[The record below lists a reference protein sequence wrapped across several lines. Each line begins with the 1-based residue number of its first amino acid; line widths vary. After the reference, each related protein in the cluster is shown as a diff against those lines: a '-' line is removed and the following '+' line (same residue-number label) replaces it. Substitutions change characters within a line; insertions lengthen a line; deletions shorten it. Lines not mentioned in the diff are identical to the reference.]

1 MGHTFVN
8 HLYHIVFSTKD
19 RIGLLEDRNR
29 EEAHRYICGVAKS
42 QNGMIL
48 EINSVSDH
56 IHLLTNIKPA
66 ISVSEF
72 VSKIKANSSR
82 WLKERFDLP
91 YGFRW
96 QNGYSSFTVSQSAAD
111 SVRQYIQNQQEHH
124 KVVSFADELKAFLE
138 RHGIEFDPKHY
149 LD

>member
-19 RIGLLEDRNR
+19 RCGLLEDRCR
-29 EEAHRYICGVAKS
+29 EETHRYICGIAKS
-42 QNGMIL
+42 EDCLIV

-56 IHLLTNIKPA
+56 IHFLTTIKPA

-82 WLKERFDLP
+82 WLKERFELP
-91 YGFRW
+91 YGFGW

-111 SVRQYIQNQQEHH
+111 SVRQYIRNQQDHH